1 MNFILNT
8 MSDTLLP
15 TLLFSQP
22 TNYDLTSVLE
32 YDGEKFIPM
41 GKKMDFDLQ
50 RVIPGT
56 SQAPAERIF
65 GVGVGARNNT
75 NQPLDTKWNPF
86 AIWIISILGMI
97 LR

>member
-1 MNFILNT
+1 

-32 YDGEKFIPM
+32 YDGEKFIRM
-41 GKKMDFDLQ
+41 GKKMDFYLQ

-65 GVGVGARNNT
+65 GVGWGRETTAAN
-75 NQPLDTKWNPF
+75 L
-86 AIWIISILGMI
+86 WIQNGTHLPYGLFPS
-97 LR
+97 